1 ESELSGAYVRDS
13 YLGRIGRT
21 VEPLVKPIGW
31 DWRIGMAVVASLP
44 AREVVVASLGTI
56 YNLGEESDAA
66 SESLHEA
73 LQRAK
78 WDDTGQPV
86 FTVPVAFSIMVF
98 FALCAQCVSTLVVIG
113 RETGSWVW
121 PVMSFV
127 GMTTIAYLAAWG
139 VSAGGRALG
148 W

>member
-1 ESELSGAYVRDS
+1 MKNYKKLKATGVIT
-13 YLGRIGRT
+13 L
-21 VEPLVKPIGW
+21 
-31 DWRIGMAVVASLP
+31 
-44 AREVVVASLGTI
+44 
-56 YNLGEESDAA
+56 AA
-66 SESLHEA
+66 TDQGVIV
-73 LQRAK
+73 QRAK

-86 FTVPVAFSIMVF
+86 FTLPVAFSIMVF

-113 RETGSWVW
+113 RETGSWAW